1 MSYSCTLK
9 CSDSM
14 GENNVLYLH
23 RAPRGSATASL
34 DLTPATSASQILL
47 QSCCR
52 HSVLYSKPLPNSADL
67 ITSLLLTNLEFVQG
81 WVGKLFFSAPFG
93 TSPRNLKTRGQKNQ
107 KALTYH
113 GCWLEHSA
121 STYTCSLQVAW
132 AFSQTRGQVPVRER
146 DWEAVS
152 ESHMLVRPSLGS
164 HPVSFLTH
172 FICWGSHKD
181 LPRLKGRGH
190 RLHLLMRIIRFLE
203 ESVGLEILLWP
214 FWETQSPNLQ
224 RTLRG
229 GAMWWPVH
237 NIHEWQSQNWNPG
250 LLTPNPKLF
259 TQKYVPSN
267 PIHPGFGKTQPLVY
281 IMSLSEQASS

>member
-9 CSDSM
+9 CSDGM
-14 GENNVLYLH
+14 GENNILYLH

-34 DLTPATSASQILL
+34 GLTLTTSASQILL

-52 HSVLYSKPLPNSADL
+52 HWVLYSSPLPSSVDL

-93 TSPRNLKTRGQKNQ
+93 TSPRNLKTQGQKNQ

-132 AFSQTRGQVPVRER
+132 AFSQIRGQVPMRER

-152 ESHMLVRPSLGS
+152 ESHMLV
-164 HPVSFLTH
+164 
-172 FICWGSHKD
+172 
-181 LPRLKGRGH
+181 
-190 RLHLLMRIIRFLE
+190 M
-203 ESVGLEILLWP
+203 
-214 FWETQSPNLQ
+214 
-224 RTLRG
+224 
-229 GAMWWPVH
+229 A
-237 NIHEWQSQNWNPG
+237 
-250 LLTPNPKLF
+250 
-259 TQKYVPSN
+259 
-267 PIHPGFGKTQPLVY
+267 
-281 IMSLSEQASS
+281 